1 MKVAVVNP
9 PFKSGRFSRT
19 SRSPAINKS
28 GTLYW
33 PFWLAYGV
41 GSLEEA
47 GHEVLFLDCP
57 AENVSTEALTNR
69 IEEFEPAMIVIDTST
84 PSIHSDLEIAS
95 GLGKKLPD
103 SSVIL
108 VGTHA
113 TALPEACLD
122 SAREV
127 LGIAT
132 AEYDHTLVDIAG
144 CLEEDDDLENVP
156 GIVFRRENMIIG
168 TGNRDPIE
176 DLDSLP
182 FLSDVY
188 RRHLNLDNY
197 FFAAARF
204 PSVMTITSRGCP
216 FHCSF
221 CVWPQVLHR
230 GGYRFRSAENV
241 VKEFQMLTDY
251 FPSLQ
256 EIVIEDDT
264 FSVDSK
270 RVEDVSDAL
279 IRSGN
284 KTSWTANTRANLSL
298 EAMRKMKAAGCRLI
312 IVGYESGSQE
322 ILNGVRKGTTVE
334 QNLEFA
340 ERARKAGLLVH
351 GCFMAGNPGETAE
364 TLEIT
369 FQMAKRLAP
378 DTAQF
383 FPIMVYPGTTLYN
396 EFAAGGMLRTE
407 DYSRWLTDE
416 GLHNCVVDLPGLPAE
431 MLVDWCNG
439 ARKRFYLRL
448 SYIMYKVIQ
457 SIAHPLTEGRR
468 TLKAFGTFRKYL
480 FRRGRPSGE
489 PPRDDT

>member
-1 MKVAVVNP
+1 LKVAVVNP

-47 GHEVLFLDCP
+47 GHEVIFLDCP

-230 GGYRFRSAENV
+230 GGYR
-241 VKEFQMLTDY
+241 
-251 FPSLQ
+251 
-256 EIVIEDDT
+256 
-264 FSVDSK
+264 
-270 RVEDVSDAL
+270 
-279 IRSGN
+279 
-284 KTSWTANTRANLSL
+284 
-298 EAMRKMKAAGCRLI
+298 
-312 IVGYESGSQE
+312 
-322 ILNGVRKGTTVE
+322 
-334 QNLEFA
+334 
-340 ERARKAGLLVH
+340 
-351 GCFMAGNPGETAE
+351 
-364 TLEIT
+364 
-369 FQMAKRLAP
+369 
-378 DTAQF
+378 
-383 FPIMVYPGTTLYN
+383 
-396 EFAAGGMLRTE
+396 
-407 DYSRWLTDE
+407 
-416 GLHNCVVDLPGLPAE
+416 
-431 MLVDWCNG
+431 
-439 ARKRFYLRL
+439 
-448 SYIMYKVIQ
+448 
-457 SIAHPLTEGRR
+457 
-468 TLKAFGTFRKYL
+468 
-480 FRRGRPSGE
+480 
-489 PPRDDT
+489 